1 MALSGSYTFYGQSY
15 SVNLVF
21 SWTAT
26 QNISANT
33 STVSWKL
40 YLTGSSGNGKG
51 MFGMGTFKINN
62 STVYSVTRGQP
73 ELDEAEANRLTN
85 LPLNTGIITSGTFTV
100 NHDTSGAGS
109 FKFEGTGD
117 SPYYIVFG
125 PTPFQLEQ
133 GITGSQTFTLNPI
146 ARPSKVTATNANIGA
161 ATTITISRYVSSYTH
176 TLTCKFGSMTETIAT
191 KDTRTTINWVLSPE
205 YYTQIPNATSGTATI
220 TCQTYDGN
228 TLVGT
233 STTTFK
239 VMASADICA
248 PLLSPAVIDANSST
262 IALTGD
268 ANKLI
273 RYESMVEYS
282 FNAAAK
288 NEATIKTLTVKNG
301 NNTYTGSS
309 IGVIDNVEN
318 GEFVFTVIDSRGL
331 SAQKTVTKQI
341 VNYVKPTC
349 YQTVKGELTGETGA
363 KITLTIHGNYFHGNF
378 GKVSNTYNFAIRYT
392 QPDGNMGEWT
402 ELPAAMIPTLG
413 DDDTYSLT
421 VTIDNLSYNKAYE
434 IQSRLT
440 DKLHT
445 VHSSVYTARVLPVFD
460 WDKDDFNF
468 NVPVNISADTLD
480 IHNETV
486 LRHGKSTNNTVLS
499 GSGGHI
505 YLRPGG
511 TNSTYGEVRITAQG
525 DIEIT
530 GDIIVNGVNI
540 ITALQNKGI
549 I

>member
-1 MALSGSYTFYGQSY
+1 MALSGSYIFDNNGANHSFK
-15 SVNLVF
+15 F

-26 QNISANT
+26 QSVTSNT
-33 STVSWKL
+33 SSVKWNITVDGPTSSAGMGSWAYGYSFKIGSTTIHTNNDTNGLTMYGGANVASGTTTITHSSSGTGSFTVSF
-40 YLTGSSGNGKG
+40 TGYI
-51 MFGMGTFKINN
+51 GTNPALAAYVTD
-62 STVYSVTRGQP
+62 STS
-73 ELDEAEANRLTN
+73 
-85 LPLNTGIITSGTFTV
+85 
-100 NHDTSGAGS
+100 
-109 FKFEGTGD
+109 
-117 SPYYIVFG
+117 
-125 PTPFQLEQ
+125 
-133 GITGSQTFTLNPI
+133 FTLNSI

-176 TLTCKFGSMTETIAT
+176 TLTYKFGSMTGTIAT

-205 YYTQIPNATSGTATI
+205 FYTQIPNATSGTVTI
-220 TCQTYDGN
+220 TCQTYNGN

-239 VMASADICA
+239 ATASADICS
-248 PLLSPAVIDANSST
+248 PLLDPAVVDVNSST

-301 NNTYTGSS
+301 NNTYTGSA

-331 SAQKTVTKQI
+331 SAQDTVTKQI

-349 YQTVKGELTGETGA
+349 YQTVKGELAGETGA

-378 GKVSNTYNFAIRYT
+378 GKVDNTYSFAIRYT
-392 QPDGNMGEWT
+392 QLDGNMGEWM
-402 ELPAAMIPTLG
+402 ELPSAMLPTLG

-445 VHSSVYTARVLPVFD
+445 VESSVYTARVLPVFD

-468 NVPVNISADTLD
+468 NVPVNM
-480 IHNETV
+480 NGETI
-486 LRHGKSTNNTVLS
+486 LRHNKEANNLVVS
-499 GSGGHI
+499 ASGGSI
-505 YLRPGG
+505 YFRPAG
-511 TNSTYGEVRITAQG
+511 TDSTSTEMRLNQNG
-525 DIEIT
+525 DLVLNGTLIVD
-530 GDIIVNGVNI
+530 GVDIIQALRNANI
-540 ITALQNKGI
+540 I
-549 I
+549 